1 MRRARY
7 VVAGLLVTACSLDT
21 VGLSSWPPDGGGQ
34 PDARVDAGVR
44 DVGSDGTLP
53 DGRQKGVEGGRD
65 VGSDAS
71 ADVAD
76 GGCDANLTDDPTS
89 CGSCGHDCAG
99 GMCTAGMCQPLDLV
113 SAPAGQTVRAVAID
127 STHLYWGN
135 TTDQTIVIANLD
147 GTSPASFL
155 MGVQIE
161 EIAVDATAL
170 YYTAGDGLHMVPFA
184 TMTDMHVAPGPE
196 GCVWPVSS
204 GLAYSVEFGANNVV
218 SVDLDSGTVTTLL
231 GAADGIFQPWGVA
244 STATELFWTSS
255 GPDVDGSIASQPLPS
270 GAAATLRSG
279 LANPNCLSF
288 DEKGRLYWPNHVD
301 GTIHRC
307 NVDGSG
313 DVTLA
318 SGQVMPTT
326 VAVSLHYLYWNSGN
340 NVVRLAR

>member
-1 MRRARY
+1 
-7 VVAGLLVTACSLDT
+7 
-21 VGLSSWPPDGGGQ
+21 VGLSSGRPDAGGQ
-34 PDARVDAGVR
+34 LDAGSDTGVR
-44 DVGSDGTLP
+44 GDAGSDGTLP
-53 DGRQKGVEGGRD
+53 DSGQKGVEGGRD
-65 VGSDAS
+65 AARDVGL
-71 ADVAD
+71 DVVD
-76 GGCDANLTDDPTS
+76 GGGCDANLTDDPTS

-99 GMCTAGMCQPLDLV
+99 GTCVAGVCQPLDLV
-113 SAPAGQTVRAVAID
+113 SAPSGQTVRAIAID
-127 STHLYWGN
+127 SSHLYWGN
-135 TTDQTIVIANLD
+135 TTDQTVVIANLD
-147 GTSPASFL
+147 GTSPTSFL
-155 MGVQIE
+155 TGVQIE

-170 YYTAGDGLHMVPFA
+170 YYTAGDGLHVVPFA
-184 TMTDMHVAPGPE
+184 TMTDTHVASGPE

-231 GAADGIFQPWGVA
+231 SAADGIFQPWGIA

-255 GPDVDGSIASQPLPS
+255 GPDVDGSITSQPLPS
-270 GAAATLRSG
+270 GAAVTLRSG
-279 LANPNCLSF
+279 LSNPNCLSF